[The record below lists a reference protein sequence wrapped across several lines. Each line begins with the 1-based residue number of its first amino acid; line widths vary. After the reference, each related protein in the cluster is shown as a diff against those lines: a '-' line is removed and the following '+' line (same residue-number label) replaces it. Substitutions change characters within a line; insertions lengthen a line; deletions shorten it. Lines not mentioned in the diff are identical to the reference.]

1 MLRYLPVALV
11 MLVYLV
17 IGALF
22 AVYTPDWQAPDEPAH
37 YNYIAQM
44 AEDRRVPVIE
54 PGDWDQDYLDAL
66 RSARFAPELLDDLRR
81 VEYED
86 HQPPL
91 YYALAVPVYLA
102 TDGDLTALRLYSMTW
117 GLLIIA
123 GAYALA
129 RLMFPA
135 RPWLAL
141 ATASFVAFQ
150 PQQMH
155 ILASVNNDALAWG
168 IVAMGLAGAV
178 AYVKAEP
185 GRQPSPWLLGLLVGV
200 GLITKATT
208 YFLAG
213 LIPLAILLRWW
224 AHSQSQNRDLRPLMR
239 ALAAFL
245 IPALIL
251 GGVWWL
257 RNIAVYGFPDFL
269 GLAAHDAVVVGQ
281 PRTADLIERLG
292 FGGYLR
298 EIVTVTFN
306 SFWGQFGW
314 MAVPLPRWTYTLIGV
329 WLAISAAGWLV
340 DAWQRRREPAAPRRP
355 EQVHAWILLT
365 VAVSLAVLAY
375 LYYNT
380 EFQQHQG
387 RYMFTL
393 LVPLGLALALGFDAW
408 RRLIFAAAPPRLRD
422 LSPALTVL
430 AFWPLALL
438 NVWLLWRV
446 LIPNLAP

>member
-1 MLRYLPVALV
+1 MYRNLPLVLV
-11 MLVYLV
+11 MLAYLV
-17 IGALF
+17 VGTLF

-37 YNYIAQM
+37 YNYIAQL
-44 AEDRRVPVIE
+44 AENRRIPVIE
-54 PGDWDQDYLDAL
+54 AGDWDQGYLDAL
-66 RSARFAPELLDDLRR
+66 KGARFAPDLLDDLHR

-91 YYALAVPVYLA
+91 YYALAVPVFWI
-102 TDGDLTALRLYSMTW
+102 TDGSLTALRLYSVMC
-117 GLLIIA
+117 GLLIVW
-123 GAYALA
+123 GAYAVA
-129 RLMFPA
+129 RLMYPA
-135 RPWLAL
+135 RYGLAL
-141 ATASFVAFQ
+141 AAASFVAFQ

-168 IVAMGLAGAV
+168 IVAVGLAGAV
-178 AYVKAEP
+178 AYVKAGP
-185 GRQPSPWLLGLLVGV
+185 GREPSPWLLGLLVGV

-213 LIPLAILLRWW
+213 LIPLAMLLRWW
-224 AHSQSQNRDLRPLMR
+224 SQGRDLRALMR
-239 ALAAFL
+239 ALVAFL
-245 IPALIL
+245 LPALVL
-251 GGVWWL
+251 GGAWWL

-329 WLAISAAGWLV
+329 WLAISAGGWLL
-340 DAWQRRREPAAPRRP
+340 APWRRHGASTTARHQ
-355 EQVHAWILLT
+355 EQVHAWIVLG
-365 VAVSLAVLAY
+365 VAVALAVLAY

-393 LVPLGLALALGFDAW
+393 LVPLGLWLALGFDAW
-408 RRLIFAAAPPRLRD
+408 QRWLCAMAPPRLRQIGP
-422 LSPALTVL
+422 LLTVL

-438 NVWLLWRV
+438 NIWLLWRV
-446 LIPNLAP
+446 LITNLAP

>member
-1 MLRYLPVALV
+1 MPRYLPVMLV

-37 YNYIAQM
+37 YNYIAQL
-44 AEDRRVPVIE
+44 AEDRRIPVIE
-54 PGDWDQDYLDAL
+54 AGDWDQEYLDAL
-66 RSARFAPELLDDLRR
+66 KGARFAPELLDDLHRI
-81 VEYED
+81 EYED

-91 YYALAVPVYLA
+91 YYMLAVPVYWVS
-102 TDGDLTALRLYSMTW
+102 DGSLTALRLFSVVC
-117 GLLIIA
+117 GLLIVW
-123 GAYALA
+123 GAYAVA

-135 RPWLAL
+135 RRWLAL

-150 PQQMH
+150 PQQVH

-168 IVAMGLAGAV
+168 IVAVGLAGLV
-178 AYVKAEP
+178 AYLKAEP
-185 GRQPSPWLLGLLVGV
+185 GREISPWLLGLLVGV
-200 GLITKATT
+200 GLVTKATT

-213 LIPLAILLRWW
+213 LVPLAIVLRWW
-224 AHSQSQNRDLRPLMR
+224 SQGLDPR
-239 ALAAFL
+239 ALRRALIAFL
-245 IPALIL
+245 VPALLL
-251 GGVWWL
+251 GGMWWL

-281 PRTADLIERLG
+281 PRTADLIDRLG

-329 WLAISAAGWLV
+329 WLAISAAGWLL
-340 DAWQRRREPAAPRRP
+340 DAWRRHGESATPRHR
-355 EQVHAWILLT
+355 EQVHAWVILGLA
-365 VAVSLAVLAY
+365 VALAVLAY

-408 RRLIFAAAPPRLRD
+408 RRALFASA
-422 LSPALTVL
+422 PALTVL
-430 AFWPLALL
+430 AFWTLALL
-438 NVWLLWRV
+438 DVWLLWRV
-446 LIPNLAP
+446 LVPNLAP

>member
-1 MLRYLPVALV
+1 MPRYLPVMLV
-11 MLVYLV
+11 MLAYLV

-37 YNYIAQM
+37 YNYIAQL
-44 AEDRRVPVIE
+44 AEDWRIPVIE
-54 PGDWDQDYLDAL
+54 AGDWDQEYLDAL
-66 RSARFAPELLDDLRR
+66 KGARFAPELLDDLHRI
-81 VEYED
+81 EYED

-91 YYALAVPVYLA
+91 YYMLAVPVYWVS
-102 TDGDLTALRLYSMTW
+102 DGSLTALRLFSVVC
-117 GLLIIA
+117 GLLIVW
-123 GAYALA
+123 GAYAVA

-135 RPWLAL
+135 RRWLAL
-141 ATASFVAFQ
+141 AAASFVAFQ
-150 PQQMH
+150 PQQVH

-168 IVAMGLAGAV
+168 IVAAGLAGLV
-178 AYVKAEP
+178 AYLKAEP
-185 GRQPSPWLLGLLVGV
+185 GREISPWLLGLLVGV
-200 GLITKATT
+200 GLVTKATT

-213 LIPLAILLRWW
+213 LVPLAIVLRWW
-224 AHSQSQNRDLRPLMR
+224 SQGRDPLALRR
-239 ALAAFL
+239 ALVAFL
-245 IPALIL
+245 LPALLL
-251 GGVWWL
+251 GGIWWL

-329 WLAISAAGWLV
+329 WLAISAAGWLL
-340 DAWQRRREPAAPRRP
+340 DAWRRHGESAAMRHR
-355 EQVHAWILLT
+355 EQVHAWIILGLA
-365 VAVSLAVLAY
+365 VALAVLAY

-408 RRLIFAAAPPRLRD
+408 RRAFFARA
-422 LSPALTVL
+422 PALTVL
-430 AFWPLALL
+430 AFWTLALL
-438 NVWLLWRV
+438 DVWLLWRV
-446 LIPNLAP
+446 LVPNLAP